1 MTRLP
6 RPAIC
11 FVTPGRVRSSA
22 EGQDARDLVRL
33 VVRAATAGANLIQI
47 REREMPDRAL
57 LGLVG
62 RILAEVD
69 RSRALVVVNDRPD
82 IAMAA
87 GADGVHLRAQG
98 VAPSRLRPI
107 VPEGFVIGR
116 SVHSTDEAV
125 AAEAAGGGDY
135 LIFGTV
141 FPSASKPAD
150 HPVAGIERLREV
162 CASVRLPVIAIGG
175 ITTARFP
182 EVAAAGAAG
191 VAAIGMFVES
201 DHAGAKA
208 VTELVQRAQR
218 AFATESRA

>member
-11 FVTPGRVRSSA
+11 LVTPGRVRSA

-33 VVRAATAGANLIQI
+33 VVRAVTAGANLIQI
-47 REREMPDRAL
+47 REREIPDGAL
-57 LGLVG
+57 LGLAG
-62 RILAEVD
+62 RLLAAVD
-69 RSRALVVVNDRPD
+69 RSRALVVVNERAD
-82 IAMAA
+82 IAIAA
-87 GADGVHLRAQG
+87 GADGVHLRAEG

-125 AAEAAGGGDY
+125 AAEAAGGCDY

-141 FPSASKPAD
+141 FPSASKDAN

-175 ITTARFP
+175 ITTAEFT

-201 DHAGAKA
+201 DRAGAAA

-218 AFATESRA
+218 AFATQSRA

>member
-1 MTRLP
+1 MARLP

-11 FVTPGRVRSSA
+11 FVTPGRVRSA
-22 EGQDARDLVRL
+22 EGQDAQDLVRL

-69 RSRALVVVNDRPD
+69 RSRALVVVNERAD

-107 VPEGFVIGR
+107 VP
-116 SVHSTDEAV
+116 
-125 AAEAAGGGDY
+125 
-135 LIFGTV
+135 
-141 FPSASKPAD
+141 
-150 HPVAGIERLREV
+150 
-162 CASVRLPVIAIGG
+162 
-175 ITTARFP
+175 
-182 EVAAAGAAG
+182 AG
-191 VAAIGMFVES
+191 VCHWPF
-201 DHAGAKA
+201 GA
-208 VTELVQRAQR
+208 LH
-218 AFATESRA
+218 

>member
-11 FVTPGRVRSSA
+11 FVTPGRVRSA
-22 EGQDARDLVRL
+22 EGQDAQDLVRL

-47 REREMPDRAL
+47 RERELPDRAL

-69 RSRALVVVNDRPD
+69 RSRALVVVNERAD

-98 VAPSRLRPI
+98 VTPSRLRPI

-125 AAEAAGGGDY
+125 AAAAAGGDY

-141 FPSASKPAD
+141 FPSASKPAN

-175 ITTARFP
+175 ITTARFH

-201 DHAGAKA
+201 DRAGAKA
-208 VTELVQRAQR
+208 ATELVQRAQR